1 MDKSTLEREIREID
15 RKLKRL
21 YDTLLSADV
30 SPQFITQKMVELEQ
44 QRGSLYDD
52 LNSTNDDMID
62 KMRETAEKSRSR
74 ILTILKSSWTDT
86 DEKREAL
93 EQCIDRVIVSRH
105 SKKKLLIEVKRPLPG
120 FGVVASKNAQLVQC
134 PSSGRSYTGNIISE
148 IFIIQKH

>member
-1 MDKSTLEREIREID
+1 M
-15 RKLKRL
+15 
-21 YDTLLSADV
+21 A
-30 SPQFITQKMVELEQ
+30 ELEQ

-52 LNSTNDDMID
+52 LHSTNDDMID

-105 SKKKLLIEVKRPLPG
+105 STRKLLIEVNRPLPG
-120 FGVVASKNAQLVQC
+120 YGSVASKASCLSKR
-134 PSSGRSYTGNIISE
+134 PSSDRPYTRNLLTEIIIISN
-148 IFIIQKH
+148 